1 MGHVA
6 RACRNLVGGEG
17 ARRGSSTAVL
27 SLLSITRN
35 AHCLLSGHSGP
46 YRTSEELGSPCGLA
60 DPLRSIFLLVPLQQ
74 WLCTFSASI
83 TKLLLRPVLSRRQFA
98 RQRSRT
104 AIFRRL
110 SQWASSAVA
119 PPSEEGTTVANSIPA
134 MPTSAHCAIQV
145 SVALPSFFKVGIS
158 SNGLRLYGPK
168 LTETS

>member
-60 DPLRSIFLLVPLQQ
+60 DPCGRYFCLRQCSNGCAL
-74 WLCTFSASI
+74 SAHRSRNCFCARCCRAARSRARVRG
-83 TKLLLRPVLSRRQFA
+83 LRFFAAYLNGQVRRSCRPQKRGPPSPIRSRRCQPRHTVLSRCPL
-98 RQRSRT
+98 RSHH
-104 AIFRRL
+104 F
-110 SQWASSAVA
+110 SKSASAQ
-119 PPSEEGTTVANSIPA
+119 TV
-134 MPTSAHCAIQV
+134 
-145 SVALPSFFKVGIS
+145 
-158 SNGLRLYGPK
+158 
-168 LTETS
+168 